1 MKRNDYRQL
10 TMIDKDVW
18 DWKCPFIYG
27 SRWKGDKQMF
37 SRLARSRLKRMTQKE
52 IKENMEC
59 QNNT

>member
-1 MKRNDYRQL
+1 
-10 TMIDKDVW
+10 MIDKDVW